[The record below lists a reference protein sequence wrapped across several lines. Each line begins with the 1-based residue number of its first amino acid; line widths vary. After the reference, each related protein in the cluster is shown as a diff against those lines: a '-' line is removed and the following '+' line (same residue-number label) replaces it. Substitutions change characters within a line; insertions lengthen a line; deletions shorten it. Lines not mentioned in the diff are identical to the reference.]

1 MVDKEAF
8 RVIISRNTF
17 KESFLRENIGK
28 AKMRRVGC
36 GTFQREMPV
45 EKARCWKHF
54 IEEASEDQL
63 RAALIKPGD
72 SVIIKRKRLFSQKMF
87 LKTVKRVEPRF
98 RNIWLAPCDL
108 LSQGGGL
115 FCIWKGERI

>member
-1 MVDKEAF
+1 MVDKDAF

-45 EKARCWKHF
+45 EKVRCWKHF
-54 IEEASEDQL
+54 IEEVSEDQL

-72 SVIIKRKRLFSQKMF
+72 SVIIKMKRLFSQKMF
-87 LKTVKRVEPRF
+87 LKTVKKGGTAVQKY
-98 RNIWLAPCDL
+98 LARPL
-108 LSQGGGL
+108 
-115 FCIWKGERI
+115 